1 VTVDRWLWPARRRRI
16 PVVHQLELADCAAA
30 CLTMVLRAHGCQLAL
45 EQVRA
50 ALDAGRDGATA
61 QALVRV
67 ARGFGLTCRPLRVPE
82 IEQLELLDPGT
93 ILHWNFNHYV
103 VFERVHRGR
112 IEIVD
117 PSAGRRRIS
126 FEVASD
132 CFTGIAFAM
141 EPGPEFAPRRA
152 RSHVGRRLLES
163 LLRHRGVFRRVL
175 VVSAVLQLLGLAI
188 PVVTRAI
195 VDDVI
200 PRGDRHLF
208 GVILA
213 GIGCLVLVHLIVSL
227 VRGYLLLQLTSL
239 LDRDL
244 TLGFFGHLLA
254 LPYVFFQRRP
264 AGDLIARMNSNNTV
278 RQILSQGA
286 MSTVLDGATASLYLL
301 VMLAIS
307 RQLTLVVVAVAVL
320 EALVVA
326 VARRRMRALAFESLD
341 TEARYQAHQVE
352 VLAAAETLKSMGMER
367 EAYDAT
373 ARHYH
378 NVVNASIA
386 RGTLDAWVQSVLGA
400 LRLAAPLLVLAVG
413 AHQALAGAISLGD
426 MLAVSALSAGFFF
439 PMSLLIHT
447 SMQLQLLA
455 SHLERLDDVLGSAP
469 EQDRARV
476 RPAPALRGAVTLD
489 GVSFAYGVDAPL
501 VIREVSLE
509 IAAGQFVALVGKSGA
524 GKSTL
529 AHLMLG
535 LYTPRSGVVRYDDLD
550 LRDLDLTSVRRQLG
564 VVPQSPALFA
574 QSLRAN
580 IAFARSDADLTE
592 VEAAAR
598 IAHLDDDIRRMPL
611 GYDTLLSDRGGS
623 LSGGQRQRLALA
635 RAIVRRPAILFLD
648 EATSAVDAVTEAAM
662 HDAIAA
668 LRCTRIVIA
677 HRLST
682 VRRADAIFVLEDGRV
697 VERGTHDA
705 LLAAG
710 GVYARLLAAQREP
723 EPPR

>member
-1 VTVDRWLWPARRRRI
+1 VRRVRLWPGRRAI

-30 CLTMVLRAHGCQLAL
+30 CLTMVLRAHGRHLAL

-67 ARGFGLTCRPLRVPE
+67 ARGFGLTCRPLHVPD

-103 VFERVHRGR
+103 VFERVHGGR
-112 IEIVD
+112 VEIVD
-117 PSAGRRRIS
+117 PSAGRRRVS
-126 FEVASD
+126 FEVASN
-132 CFTGIAFAM
+132 CFTGIALAM
-141 EPGPEFAPRRA
+141 EPGPEFVTTPERGGT
-152 RSHVGRRLLES
+152 GRRLLAW
-163 LLRHRGVFRRVL
+163 LRRHGAVFRRVL
-175 VVSAVLQLLGLAI
+175 VISAALQLLGLAV
-188 PVVTRAI
+188 PVLTRTI
-195 VDDVI
+195 VDDVL
-200 PRGDRHLF
+200 PRGDQHMF
-208 GVILA
+208 AVILA
-213 GIGCLVLVHLIVSL
+213 GIGCLVVVHLTVSL
-227 VRGYLLLQLTSL
+227 VRGYLMVQLASL

-244 TLGFFGHLLA
+244 TLGFFGHLLS
-254 LPYVFFQRRP
+254 LPYAFFQRRP
-264 AGDLIARMNSNNTV
+264 AGDLSARMNSNNTV
-278 RQILSQGA
+278 RQILSQGV
-286 MSTVLDGATASLYLL
+286 MSTVLDGATATLYLA

-307 RQLTLVVVAVAVL
+307 RRLTLVVVGIAVL
-320 EALVVA
+320 ELVV
-326 VARRRMRALAFESLD
+326 VWLARGRMRALAFETLD
-341 TEARYQAHQVE
+341 TEARYQAHQIE
-352 VLAAAETLKSMGMER
+352 VFAGAETLKAMGLER

-386 RGTLDAWVQSVLGA
+386 QGSLDAWTQSVLSA

-413 AHQALAGAISLGD
+413 AHQTMAGAISLGD

-447 SMQLQLLA
+447 SMQLQALA
-455 SHLERLDDVLGSAP
+455 SHLERLDDVLGSPP
-469 EQDRARV
+469 EQDRAKV
-476 RPAPALRGAVTLD
+476 RPAPALQGAIALD
-489 GVSFAYGVDAPL
+489 DVSFAYGAEAPL
-501 VIREVSLE
+501 VIHGVSLE

-535 LYTPRSGVVRYDDLD
+535 LYTPRSGAVRYDGVDLG
-550 LRDLDLTSVRRQLG
+550 DLDLTSVRRQLG

-580 IAFARSDADLTE
+580 IAFARTDADLAE

-598 IAHLDDDIRRMPL
+598 IANLDDDIRRMPL

-648 EATSAVDAVTEAAM
+648 EATSALDAVTEASM

-668 LRCTRIVIA
+668 LHCTRIVIA

-682 VRRADAIFVLEDGRV
+682 VRRADVVFVLEDGRV
-697 VERGTHDA
+697 VERGTHDS

-710 GVYARLLAAQREP
+710 GVYARLIAAQRT
-723 EPPR
+723 